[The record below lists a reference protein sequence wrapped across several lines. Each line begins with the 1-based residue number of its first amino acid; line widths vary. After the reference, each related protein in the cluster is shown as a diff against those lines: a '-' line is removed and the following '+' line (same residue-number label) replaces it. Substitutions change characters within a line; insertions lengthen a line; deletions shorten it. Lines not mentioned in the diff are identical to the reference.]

1 MARDQ
6 RLVFS
11 LQEGPGYIKGTQF
24 TDVDLAGVSGY
35 VVFLNLENAD
45 ISDQGIRVLPELPE
59 LRGIDLDGTEVTDKA
74 MERIA
79 EFKNLE
85 EIWIEGTSVSD
96 VGFSCL
102 HSLKNLRFISIVD
115 CENISNEA
123 IERLEVSIP
132 GVEVH

>member
-1 MARDQ
+1 MAVVGRTYAGAPVRRKAKALVGRGMARDQ

-74 MERIA
+74 MERI
-79 EFKNLE
+79 
-85 EIWIEGTSVSD
+85 
-96 VGFSCL
+96 
-102 HSLKNLRFISIVD
+102 
-115 CENISNEA
+115 
-123 IERLEVSIP
+123 
-132 GVEVH
+132 